1 MKIVFFQLFIG
12 LFALSAL
19 AQIND
24 DMDANWWKK
33 TTVYQIYPRSYY
45 DTNADGIG
53 DMEGIIQKLDYIQQ
67 LGFESIWI
75 SPFTKSPQRD
85 FGYDISDYKTI
96 DTAYGD
102 EATFNRLVQE
112 VHKRGMRLIF
122 DMVMNHT
129 SDEHDWFKES
139 ASSKSNPK
147 ADWYIWKDGR
157 GKNGTKRPNN
167 WRSMVG
173 DRAWQYHETRQQF
186 YYHGF
191 LPFQPDLNYNN
202 AEVKRAMF
210 DIVRYWLDK
219 GVDGFRLDII
229 SAIYEDSTLK
239 NNPAAGKM
247 LPSDNKL
254 TIFFQYAKN
263 NFLQE
268 QSFQFATE
276 LREVINEYH
285 SPNRVLIGESH
296 GEEAVIK
303 NFCKKDN
310 KDGLHGVF
318 LFKAISLKFKA
329 KKYAQMLEDFEK
341 HFAAPL
347 MPTLVFGNHDRT
359 RSINRV
365 KGSVTKAKLKAL
377 LQLTARGIPF
387 VYYGEEIGMPN
398 VHIPLKEGKDAI
410 AIANKKIPQFVANL
424 SEETLNRDEC
434 RTPML
439 WNNEANAGFCDTL
452 VKPWLPIVATYKN
465 INVQSQQLDSAS
477 ILHVYKQLLLL
488 RKMYA
493 AFHAGSFSLDKT
505 RCNKHIIAYYRENN
519 GEKFLVLLNMSNS
532 IKNIA
537 TYNGKIIFS
546 TELVNTATTIKPFE
560 GRVVKLQE

>member
-1 MKIVFFQLFIG
+1 MKIVLFQFFIG
-12 LFALSAL
+12 VFALSAL
-19 AQIND
+19 AQSND

-53 DMEGIIQKLDYIQQ
+53 DIEGIIQKLDYIQQ

-85 FGYDISDYKTI
+85 FGYDISDFKAI
-96 DTAYGD
+96 DAAYGD

-173 DRAWQYHETRQQF
+173 DRAWQYHETRHQF

-210 DIVRYWLDK
+210 DVVRYWLDK

-365 KGSVTKAKLKAL
+365 KGSIAKAKLKAV

-410 AIANKKIPQFVANL
+410 AIANKKIPQFIANL

-439 WNNEANAGFCDTL
+439 WNSEANAGFCDTL

-488 RKMYA
+488 RKKFA
-493 AFHAGSFSLDKT
+493 AFYAGSFSLDKT
-505 RCNKHIIAYYRENN
+505 RCNKHLLAYYRENN
-519 GEKFLVLLNMSNS
+519 GEKFLVLLNISNS
-532 IKNIA
+532 IKKIA
-537 TYNGKIIFS
+537 ACNGEIIFS
-546 TELVNTATTIKPFE
+546 TELDNTASTLKPFE